1 MRRLALAL
9 IFASSASIA
18 QSPTGFGRLINPGGV
33 PGAPTFGR
41 LIYPT
46 TGGPPLVLRPGLTV
60 GPGALPPGTN
70 FVVGSGVGPGFGL
83 GVGSG
88 FGPGV
93 GSGFGPG
100 FGGGFGAGFGSGFKN
115 FGFPGARHPFHN
127 NTVIVP
133 YPVFYGGGNYGYD
146 APPAPVEGYESQYGY
161 ASQQPSPVVVL
172 NQKFGPDVSAPQ
184 GGYAA
189 PPQAP
194 PPDQGQAAA
203 AAGSEDTQFLFLI
216 AMKDHTIFPA
226 VAYWVEGDTLNY
238 ITNQGVRNRI
248 SLDLVDRDFSKQLN
262 QQRGVDFALPDV
274 K

>member
-41 LIYPT
+41 LIYPS

-70 FVVGSGVGPGFGL
+70 FVVGSGVGP
-83 GVGSG
+83 
-88 FGPGV
+88 
-93 GSGFGPG
+93 GFGPG

-133 YPVFYGGGNYGYD
+133 YPVFY
-146 APPAPVEGYESQYGY
+146 
-161 ASQQPSPVVVL
+161 
-172 NQKFGPDVSAPQ
+172 
-184 GGYAA
+184 
-189 PPQAP
+189 
-194 PPDQGQAAA
+194 
-203 AAGSEDTQFLFLI
+203 
-216 AMKDHTIFPA
+216 
-226 VAYWVEGDTLNY
+226 
-238 ITNQGVRNRI
+238 
-248 SLDLVDRDFSKQLN
+248 
-262 QQRGVDFALPDV
+262 
-274 K
+274 